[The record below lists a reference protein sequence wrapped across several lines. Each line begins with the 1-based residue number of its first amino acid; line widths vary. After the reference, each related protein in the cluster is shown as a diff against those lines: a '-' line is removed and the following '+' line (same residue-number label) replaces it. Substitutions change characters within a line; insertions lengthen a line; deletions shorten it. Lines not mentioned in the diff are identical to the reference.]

1 MASLKTPSPTVR
13 RYIYGVAVAVM
24 PLLIVYGVLAEEH
37 APLWL
42 ALVGA
47 ILIPGMAWAN
57 TTPLPPG
64 GGENG

>member
-47 ILIPGMAWAN
+47 VLIPGMAWAN
-57 TTPLPPG
+57 TPPLPPG

>member
-1 MASLKTPSPTVR
+1 MAKNWPPSPTVR
-13 RYIYGVAVAVM
+13 RYIYGLATAAL
-24 PLLIVYGVLAEEH
+24 PLLIAYGVISEEH

-42 ALVGA
+42 ALIGA